1 MASCYFQKK
10 NLEHKIYI
18 SSRKRKKKILCKKH
32 TQKKRHRKMGFL
44 MHPAVLAFFVV
55 PEMKLK

>member
-18 SSRKRKKKILCKKH
+18 SSRKRKKKYYAKSILR
-32 TQKKRHRKMGFL
+32 KKRHRKMGFL

>member
-18 SSRKRKKKILCKKH
+18 SSRKRKKKYYAKSILRKKG
-32 TQKKRHRKMGFL
+32 TERWDFSCIPPFWPFL
-44 MHPAVLAFFVV
+44 SC
-55 PEMKLK
+55 LK